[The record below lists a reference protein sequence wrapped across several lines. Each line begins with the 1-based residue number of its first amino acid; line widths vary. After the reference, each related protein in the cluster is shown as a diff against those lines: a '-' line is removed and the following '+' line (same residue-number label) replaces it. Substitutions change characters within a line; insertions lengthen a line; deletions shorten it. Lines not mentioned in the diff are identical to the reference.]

1 MEFLK
6 PVEIGFRRFL
16 VRLLGVLVKRSRPLP
31 PGFDFSTRK
40 YLFVRQD
47 RIGDVLVSTPLIH
60 ALKARYPN
68 ACVDFLLSS
77 NNYFVLENEPLV
89 RKRWIYRKTLSSA
102 ISILRKVRNEHYDF
116 VIDLMDNPSAT
127 STVLCALAGGAW
139 NVGLSK
145 ENSYTYDLT
154 VPLLSRKDTHI
165 VDRLAMLLT
174 VFGMDIQNLDL
185 KVHYA
190 PSSESRASVA
200 KFLKENR
207 ALRQQLI
214 GVNIS
219 PGEGT
224 RFWSVENYQAL
235 VSWLTKEYPYSR
247 ILILYQPSDRAVA
260 GAIAAPSADA
270 LLSPE
275 TRTFDQFAALVQS
288 LWILITPDTSAV
300 HLAAAFS
307 VPSVVMYVQSNKE
320 LRIWEPYGSLSECVV
335 TDVDDLRRITQG
347 EVFDAV
353 HRLAA
358 RLAESPKRASQL
370 TEPSA
375 RAIRV
380 TSSHVFSVRTLS
392 IRSCD

>member
-16 VRLLGVLVKRSRPLP
+16 VRLLGLLVKRSRPLP
-31 PGFDFSTRK
+31 PGLDFSTRK

-60 ALKARYPN
+60 ALKARYPD

-77 NNYFVLENEPLV
+77 NNHFVLENEPLV
-89 RKRWIYRKTLSSA
+89 RKRWIYRKTLLSA
-102 ISILRKVRNEHYDF
+102 IDILKNVRNEHYDF

-127 STVLCALAGGAW
+127 STVLCALAGGTW

-145 ENSYTYDLT
+145 ENAYTYDIT
-154 VPLLSRKDTHI
+154 VPLLPRRNTHI

-174 VFGMDIQNLDL
+174 VFGIDIQDLDL

-190 PSSESRASVA
+190 PLSENCASA
-200 KFLKENR
+200 EKFLKENR
-207 ALRQQLI
+207 VLGKQLI
-214 GVNIS
+214 GVNVS

-224 RFWSVENYQAL
+224 RFWGVNNYQAL
-235 VSWLTKEYPYSR
+235 ISWLAKEYPESR
-247 ILILYQPSDRAVA
+247 TLILCQPSDRTVA
-260 GAIAAPSADA
+260 RTIAAPFSDV

-288 LWILITPDTSAV
+288 LWMLVTPDTSAV

-307 VPSVVMYVQSNKE
+307 VPSVVMYVQSNKA
-320 LRIWEPYGSLSECVV
+320 LRIWEPYGSMSETLV
-335 TDVDDLRRITQG
+335 TDIDDLRRISQR

-353 HRLAA
+353 HRLTARIAA
-358 RLAESPKRASQL
+358 TRNRASQL
-370 TEPSA
+370 TEPS
-375 RAIRV
+375 I
-380 TSSHVFSVRTLS
+380 
-392 IRSCD
+392 